1 MDTSLLTPA
10 EIKDFQKQI
19 WQFYQKNARSNLPWR
34 LPELGAGFD
43 PYKILVSEVMLQQ
56 TQVNRVVVKYQSF
69 LEKFSTVEELAA
81 VSLADVLR
89 EWSGLGYNRRAKFL
103 HEAAVMIVR
112 DHGGSF
118 PKEQADLIKLPG
130 VGVNTA
136 GAIIAYSYNS
146 PVVFIET
153 NIRTVYIHHFFANT
167 DSVTD
172 KEVLAYVAATL
183 DAKKSREWYWALM
196 DYGSYLKTIVQN
208 PSRKSK
214 HYARQS
220 AFDGSV
226 RQIRGQV
233 IKALTNGHLELGV
246 IRQQISDE
254 RLDQVLKQ
262 LTLEGFISLKN
273 STYHLGK

>member
-1 MDTSLLTPA
+1 
-10 EIKDFQKQI
+10 
-19 WQFYQKNARSNLPWR
+19 
-34 LPELGAGFD
+34 
-43 PYKILVSEVMLQQ
+43 
-56 TQVNRVVVKYQSF
+56 
-69 LEKFSTVEELAA
+69 
-81 VSLADVLR
+81 
-89 EWSGLGYNRRAKFL
+89 
-103 HEAAVMIVR
+103 
-112 DHGGSF
+112 
-118 PKEQADLIKLPG
+118 
-130 VGVNTA
+130 VNTA

-233 IKALTNGHLELGV
+233 IKALTNGPLELGA
-246 IRQQISDE
+246 IREQISDE